1 MSDEFDLDT
10 LNNKTSEYY
19 HKRPIIGDKG
29 QPKTWS
35 PPSPEWEEEDAAMI
49 KTLQSV
55 MKGRRVLEVAC
66 GTGERT
72 RFIVPVAEYVLATE
86 INESLLQWGL
96 DFRTRTNRRLDNVE
110 LLQCDAFD
118 LAAIN
123 GKFDAG
129 FVGGF
134 FHIVPQARYDAFLR
148 GFHEKLSPGSV
159 VFMYS
164 SSGDRTKVG
173 KRRFWKKGLVDQ
185 YCRRE
190 LSDGSVYEIVDNDFD
205 EQKLKSIFEPRAEN
219 IDVHVGRYMWWMRYV
234 LPCH

>member
-1 MSDEFDLDT
+1 MSDRFDLDA
-10 LNNKTSEYY
+10 LNRTTIEYY
-19 HKRPIIGDKG
+19 HKRPILGDKG
-29 QPKTWS
+29 RPQPWR
-35 PPSPEWEEEDAAMI
+35 PPTPEWEEEDAVMI
-49 KTLQSV
+49 KALQSA

-66 GTGERT
+66 GSGQRT
-72 RFIVPVAEYVLATE
+72 RFVAPVAEYVLATE
-86 INESLLQWGL
+86 IDHGNLEWA
-96 DFRTRTNRRLDNVE
+96 RTNLQFDNVE
-110 LLQCDAFD
+110 YLQCDAFD
-118 LAAIN
+118 LAPIN
-123 GKFDAG
+123 GKFDVG

-134 FHIVPQARYDAFLR
+134 FHIVPQARYDAFLSS
-148 GFHEKLSPGSV
+148 FHEKLSPGSV

-164 SSGDRTKVG
+164 SSGDLTKVD
-173 KRRFWKKGLVDQ
+173 KRLFRKKGLVDR